1 MRKIMRWLKNVHRK
15 SCRSLFRRNMHVR
28 INSLNLIGLAFDWL
42 SESLRDLCPISACF
56 IPFFFHR
63 VLSFLRSIE
72 LPCVSW
78 MCICFTLLEC
88 SFFFSCSILVSSHFP
103 AFSMLLLAIYF
114 AFCFSFSVY
123 LWPLIKTAIRAI
135 SLYISTN
142 LPSL

>member
-28 INSLNLIGLAFDWL
+28 INSLNLVGLAFDWL
-42 SESLRDLCPISACF
+42 SESLLDLCPISACF

-63 VLSFLRSIE
+63 VLSFLHWITLRFVNVHLFYTSRME
-72 LPCVSW
+72 L
-78 MCICFTLLEC
+78 
-88 SFFFSCSILVSSHFP
+88 FFFSCSILVAFHFP
-103 AFSMLLLAIYF
+103 AFPMLSLAIYF
-114 AFCFSFSVY
+114 AFCFSVSVY

-135 SLYISTN
+135 SLYISSN